1 MKQNASIYGYSDDT
15 ILLDGVQN
23 TDDFSVYSHPHGE
36 LHCSDGT
43 ILEYH
48 YNGTW
53 DFIVKVK
60 GTQFDRID
68 PWIDETVD
76 YSDNVHFN
84 GILESVMLIPD
95 RKRGCC

>member
-1 MKQNASIYGYSDDT
+1 MSENASIYGYSDDT
-15 ILLDGVQN
+15 IILDGVQN
-23 TDDFSVYSHPHGE
+23 TDDFSVYHHPHGE

-48 YNGTW
+48 YGGTW

-76 YSDNVHFN
+76 YSDNVHFK
-84 GILESVMLIPD
+84 GKLESVMLVPL
-95 RKRGCC
+95 REP